1 MSSVEFTPLATSPD
15 SLADMVYEAIR
26 ERIMDKTLEPGSR
39 VSEVGLA
46 KQLDVS
52 KTPVREAMLRLRRVG
67 VLESDG
73 LRGARVASP
82 SVHAIRQAYEI
93 REALEVFAV
102 RTMAARR
109 GGDHAER
116 IREAAERSLE
126 RARAGDQAGFR
137 EWDGVFHQAIS
148 QGAGN
153 PRLAELI
160 DDAFTLI
167 VTLRQRDYPNRAAS
181 VECGLAH
188 VRIAEAIAQ
197 GDTDT
202 AELAARDHIR
212 QVEGFVLAGDMP
224 DEDDGSY

>member
-1 MSSVEFTPLATSPD
+1 MSSVEFPPLEASPE

-46 KQLDVS
+46 RQLGVS
-52 KTPVREAMLRLRRVG
+52 KTPVREAMLRLRRIG

-73 LRGARVASP
+73 LRGGRVVQP
-82 SVHAIRQAYEI
+82 SVAAIRQAYDI

-102 RTMAARR
+102 RMLAAGEGR
-109 GGDHAER
+109 DDIER
-116 IREAAERSLE
+116 IREAADRSLE

-137 EWDGVFHQAIS
+137 EWDAVFHRAIS
-148 QGAGN
+148 EAAAN
-153 PRLAELI
+153 PRLGELI

-167 VTLRQRDYPNRAAS
+167 VTLRQRDYPDRAAS

-188 VRIAEAIAQ
+188 VRIAEAITR
-197 GDTDT
+197 GDVEA
-202 AELAARDHIR
+202 AETAARNHIR
-212 QVEGFVLAGDMP
+212 QVEGFVLAGEVP
-224 DEDDGSY
+224 GGDGAGL

>member
-1 MSSVEFTPLATSPD
+1 MSSVEFSPLDASPE
-15 SLADMVYEAIR
+15 SLADLVYEAIR

-46 KQLDVS
+46 RQLDVS
-52 KTPVREAMLRLRRVG
+52 KTPVREAMLRLRRIG

-73 LRGARVASP
+73 LRGALVARP
-82 SVHAIRQAYEI
+82 SVAAIRQAYEI

-102 RTMAARR
+102 RTIAARS
-109 GGDHAER
+109 GGGNAER
-116 IREAAERSLE
+116 IREAAERSLA

-137 EWDGVFHQAIS
+137 EWDGVFHRAIAEA
-148 QGAGN
+148 AGN

-188 VRIAEAIAQ
+188 VRIAEAIER
-197 GDTDT
+197 GD
-202 AELAARDHIR
+202 AEAAEVAARDHIR
-212 QVEGFVLAGDMP
+212 QVEGFVLEGDLP
-224 DEDDGSY
+224 AAADGSS